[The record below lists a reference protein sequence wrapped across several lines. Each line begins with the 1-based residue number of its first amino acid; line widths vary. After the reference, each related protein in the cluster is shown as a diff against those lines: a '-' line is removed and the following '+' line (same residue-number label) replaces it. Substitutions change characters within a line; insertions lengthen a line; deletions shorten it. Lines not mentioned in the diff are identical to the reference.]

1 MSFAATLMAATASIV
16 VSPATTVIGCSGPQ
30 VVGVMLPLKVPE
42 SAPAVPPTTRKATTV
57 PSRAKNLRR
66 MSALLRKVI
75 E

>member
-42 SAPAVPPTTRKATTV
+42 SATAVPPTTRKGND
-57 PSRAKNLRR
+57 RAELVREI
-66 MSALLRKVI
+66 SDA
-75 E
+75 